1 MPSAPPD
8 GVAMAQMVSILI
20 NFVFSVSMEGVAFH
34 ESKRS
39 GMQSY
44 NFFCTAMVPLYSIFV
59 RFISDLHVFRQIEKS
74 FAFLLCVMRSLD
86 YLCIR

>member
-20 NFVFSVSMEGVAFH
+20 NFDFSVSMEGVAFH

-39 GMQSY
+39 SMQSY

-59 RFISDLHVFRQIEKS
+59 RFIPDLHVFRQIEKS

>member
-20 NFVFSVSMEGVAFH
+20 NFNFSVSMEGVAFH

-39 GMQSY
+39 SMQSY
-44 NFFCTAMVPLYSIFV
+44 NFFCTAMVPLYSI
-59 RFISDLHVFRQIEKS
+59 FRQIEKS